1 MNAKDAIRSALKSSQ
16 NLMNMTLEDLSD
28 QDLLE
33 RPVPGANHIAWQ
45 LGHVISSEQ
54 SMMKGLGATPPPLP
68 EGFTDQHGKATA
80 AVEPPKGFLTKSQ
93 YVQLFN
99 ATREA
104 TIEAAGKLSESD
116 LDKPVEG
123 NVARIAPTV
132 GALALLAASHSIMHM
147 GQFSVVR
154 RKLGKKVLF

>member
-1 MNAKDAIRSALKSSQ
+1 MNVKDAIRSALKTSQ

-33 RPVPGANHIAWQ
+33 RPVPGANHVAWQ
-45 LGHVISSEQ
+45 IGHVIASEAN
-54 SMMKGLGATPPPLP
+54 MLKTLGGTPPELP
-68 EGFTDQHGKATA
+68 AGFADQHNKTTA
-80 AVEPPKGFLTKSQ
+80 PVDPPKGFLTKAQ

-99 ATREA
+99 KVREA
-104 TIEAAGKLSESD
+104 TIETAGKLSESD
-116 LDKPVEG
+116 LDKPTEG
-123 NVARIAPTV
+123 NVARIAPNF
-132 GALALLAASHSIMHM
+132 GALAMLAASHSIMHM